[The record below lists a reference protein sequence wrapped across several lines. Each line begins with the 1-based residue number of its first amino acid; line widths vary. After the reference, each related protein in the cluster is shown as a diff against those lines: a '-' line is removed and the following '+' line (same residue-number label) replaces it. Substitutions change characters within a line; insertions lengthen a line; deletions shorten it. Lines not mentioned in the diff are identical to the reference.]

1 MLALYRS
8 GRKVDA
14 LRSFQRLRDVLDEY
28 GLEPSTELNA
38 LDNAIAL
45 DRPDL
50 QWTAPTQA
58 GESVTSTV
66 A

>member
-14 LRSFQRLRDVLDEY
+14 LRCFQRLRDVLDEY
-28 GLEPSTELNA
+28 GLEPSTELHALYNA
-38 LDNAIAL
+38 VVL

-50 QWTAPTQA
+50 QWIAPMPT
-58 GESVTSTV
+58 GGSVTSD
-66 A
+66 